1 MPVMLELQTLGNL
14 RIRVD
19 GQPSSLRSK
28 KAKALLVYLAM
39 ERSEQPR
46 ASLAALLWPESDQR
60 HADTSL
66 RVALT
71 ALNKACEPFL
81 VVSREHVALD
91 WSKDIRLDAHALLQS
106 ADQNLDGQITDLY
119 QGPFL
124 AGFHIADSEP
134 FETWRSWQQ
143 ERLLRS
149 ITEWFHRAI
158 RHALQ
163 DDSGGDPISLA
174 LQLLKLDSLDETAHR
189 AIMITH
195 ARRGN
200 RAAAMEQYGRCADA
214 LKTELGAEPSEQ
226 TRLLLERIQGGEAE
240 ALEYSVAAMPVVL
253 PTGSPLVGRQKELAD
268 LLARIQSKECRLVT
282 VLGPGGIGKSR
293 LAIEALRAGAGGF
306 QDGAFFCPLG
316 QVPSGEMILPAM
328 AQTLDFSFDSLMT
341 MLDPKSQFLDFLS
354 NRRILL
360 VLDGFEHLIA
370 SADFVVD
377 MLASTPSL
385 MLVVTSRERLNL
397 SEEWVLPIDGLS
409 VQPVNGAGSPAMDLF
424 KQRVAQARG
433 DRPFE
438 NAEHNAAEMI
448 CTLVEGNPLAI
459 ELAAAWSGTLT
470 VQEILTEMQ
479 ASMDFLTSRM
489 RDVPGQHR
497 SLRAVF
503 EHSWNLL
510 PPRLRDAFCAFSVF
524 RGAFGRDA
532 AEEVARAGW
541 VELSALGDKS
551 LVRRNALGRYQLHA
565 LLNEYAREKLEQDP
579 AAAERVRNRHARHY
593 LGHLHRVAPDL
604 ISTGMPAAR
613 ESVDQELTN
622 IWLALEWAIQH
633 FEREE
638 VRTAIDD
645 LFSFYVVFGWH
656 EGALALERLANI
668 ILGSRPDL
676 DPEQPYTDPLY
687 RSTAARQAW
696 FLAHLGQTK
705 ECISLSNL
713 CLGWTGEDP
722 SPEDRSICFNN
733 LGISAGLEGDFEQG
747 IECLERAIELG
758 QGYAESVYPSYHLWL
773 GYLRFFQGLYPESM
787 ADYEVCYELFE
798 RQGNQPGMA
807 FALSKMGLSADGM
820 GSYEQG
826 LAYHRRALDTFR
838 STDHRSGQAYTYS
851 RMSVDAYGMGDYPQA
866 AGWAQDGLIR
876 FRALG
881 HRWGICISQCRLGF
895 AEVGCGQFEPA
906 REHFL
911 SALTQAHEHKLA
923 PLALYSILGLA
934 CILQREG
941 KEVQAVEL
949 HHAVAANRQTPRI
962 YLDLAARWFEP
973 GHLVAEKTSDPV
985 GPSLE
990 ITGKKVDY
998 TDLYELAGQLLEET
1012 RCQLIA
1018 S

>member
-1 MPVMLELQTLGNL
+1 MLELQTLGNL

-19 GQPSSLRSK
+19 GQPPSLRSK
-28 KAKALLVYLAM
+28 KAKALLVYLAV
-39 ERSEQPR
+39 ERNEQPR

-66 RVALT
+66 RVALS

-81 VVSREHVALD
+81 IISREHVALD
-91 WSKDIRLDAHALLQS
+91 WSKDIRLDAHTLLQS
-106 ADQNLDGQITDLY
+106 ADLTLDCELTELY

-124 AGFHIADSEP
+124 SGFHIADSEP

-149 ITEWFHRAI
+149 ITERFHQAI
-158 RHALQ
+158 QNALQ
-163 DDSGGDPISLA
+163 DDSGGDPSLLA
-174 LQLLKLDSLDETAHR
+174 QQLLKLDPLDETAHR

-195 ARRGN
+195 ARGGN
-200 RAAAMEQYGRCADA
+200 RAGAIEQYGRCADA
-214 LKTELGAEPSEQ
+214 LKTELGVEPSEQ
-226 TRLLLERIQGGEAE
+226 TRLLLERIQGGEAV
-240 ALEYSVAAMPVVL
+240 ALEYSAAAMPVVL
-253 PTGSPLVGRQKELAD
+253 PPGSPLVGRQEELGN
-268 LLARIQSKECRLVT
+268 LLARIQSEECRLVT
-282 VLGPGGIGKSR
+282 VIGPGGIGKSR
-293 LAIEALRAGAGGF
+293 LVIEALRAGAGGF
-306 QDGAFFCPLG
+306 QDGGFFCPLG
-316 QVPSGEMILPAM
+316 QVPSGEMILPTM
-328 AQTLDFSFDSLMT
+328 AQALDFSFDSLMT
-341 MLDPKSQFLDFLS
+341 MLDPKSQLLDYLS

-370 SADFVVD
+370 SADIVVD
-377 MLASTPSL
+377 MLASTPGL

-397 SEEWVLPIDGLS
+397 SEEWVLPLDGLS
-409 VQPVNGAGSPAMDLF
+409 VHPVNGAESPAMDLF
-424 KQRVAQARG
+424 KQRLAQARG
-433 DRPFE
+433 NRPLE
-438 NAEHNAAEMI
+438 SAERNAAEII
-448 CTLVEGNPLAI
+448 CTLVEGNPLAL

-479 ASMDFLTSRM
+479 ASMDFLASRM

-510 PPRLRDAFCAFSVF
+510 PARLKDVFCALSVF
-524 RGAFGRDA
+524 RGSFGRSA

-541 VELSALGDKS
+541 VELSALCDKS

-579 AAAERVRNRHARHY
+579 AVANGVRNRHARHY

-622 IWLALEWAIQH
+622 IWLALEWAVQH

-638 VRTAIDD
+638 VRTALDD

-656 EGALALERLANI
+656 EGALALERLASI
-668 ILGSRPDL
+668 ILNSRPDL
-676 DPEQPYTDPLY
+676 DQEQPYADPLY
-687 RSTAARQAW
+687 RYTAARQAW

-705 ECISLSNL
+705 ECISLSNR
-713 CLGWTGEDP
+713 CLGWTEMDP

-733 LGISAGLEGDFEQG
+733 LGISAGLEGDFKQG
-747 IECLERAIELG
+747 IDCLERAIELG
-758 QGYAESVYPSYHLWL
+758 QGYAESVFPSYHLWL

-820 GSYEQG
+820 GLYEQG

-838 STDHRSGQAYTYS
+838 ATDHRSGQAYTYS

-866 AGWAQDGLIR
+866 AGWAQDGLTR
-876 FRALG
+876 FRSLG
-881 HRWGICISQCRLGF
+881 HRWGICISLCRLGF
-895 AEVGCGQFEPA
+895 AEVGCGRFEPA

-934 CILQREG
+934 CIFQCEG
-941 KEVQAVEL
+941 KEVRAAEL
-949 HHAVAANRQTPRI
+949 HHAVAANTQTPRI
-962 YLDLAARWFEP
+962 YLDLAVRWFEP
-973 GHLVAEKTSDPV
+973 AHLAVEKSSEPV
-985 GPSLE
+985 GPALE
-990 ITGKKVDY
+990 ITGKNIDY
-998 TDLYELAGQLLEET
+998 SDLYELARQLLEDA
-1012 RCQLIA
+1012 RGQPIA